1 MKPTTELEQ
10 LSRRLANRLRDFR
23 TERTPDEVHAGLM
36 LQTDNEAPSAFRNAH
51 AYLRGEIPM
60 ERLIEVVSL
69 LLTEPPD

>member
-23 TERTPDEVHAGLM
+23 TERTPAEVHAGLM
-36 LQTDNEAPSAFRNAH
+36 LQTNGDNSAAIFNAG

-69 LLTEPPD
+69 LLTEPL